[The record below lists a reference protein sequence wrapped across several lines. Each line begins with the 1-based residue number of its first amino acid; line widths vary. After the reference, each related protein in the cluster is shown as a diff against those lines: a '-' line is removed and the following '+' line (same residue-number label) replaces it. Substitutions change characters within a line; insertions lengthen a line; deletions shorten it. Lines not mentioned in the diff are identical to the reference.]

1 MPEIKINMSE
11 KSGPNSLAALAV
23 EAEKFL
29 KAVHAGAVKSASLKY
44 GDVSVAAVVSEP
56 AAEQAAEPE
65 AEQAPEK
72 SKRK

>member
-11 KSGPNSLAALAV
+11 KSGQNSLAV

-29 KAVHAGAVKSASLKY
+29 KAIHSGAVRSASLKY
-44 GDVSVAAVVSEP
+44 GDVSVEAVVSEP
-56 AAEQAAEPE
+56 AEEQAAEPE
-65 AEQAPEK
+65 AEPAPKK